1 MTPLVEY
8 AAALKDKNLELK
20 SVGGSD
26 VSAVRNLSNTAAS
39 VVTTNATAA
48 LIKEMKRAQEAHTTQ
63 IHQLTALVAM
73 STTNNKPNPAARGG
87 G

>member
-1 MTPLVEY
+1 M
-8 AAALKDKNLELK
+8 ELK
-20 SVGGSD
+20 SVREGD
-26 VSAVRNLSNTAAS
+26 VSEFSNLPETSAS
-39 VVTTNATAA
+39 ATAA